1 MSDLLLLSERQM
13 ARISPH
19 FPLSHGVARVDD
31 QRVVSGSSM
40 LSFGRWGGCRP
51 PKRHCNVPSNIR
63 KFSLV
68 QLLMACGADRCGAPL
83 PPSYPAEARSTNR
96 NILNTLARLNP
107 SSSAMQSADFPA
119 ASNSST
125 SCALRVHMSTDATFF
140 GKASFSAARSA
151 TEVWA
156 HSTLTEVITCS
167 IVSLRDHNQ

>member
-1 MSDLLLLSERQM
+1 MSDLSLLSERQM
-13 ARISPH
+13 ARISQH
-19 FPLSHGVARVDD
+19 FPLPHSVAHVDD
-31 QRVVSGSSM
+31 QRVVSGIVDVQ
-40 LSFGRWGGCRP
+40 CT
-51 PKRHCNVPSNIR
+51 KHIR

-68 QLLMACGADRCGAPL
+68 QLLMGCGADRCGAPL

-125 SCALRVHMSTDATFF
+125 SCALRVHMSTDAAFF

-151 TEVWA
+151 TEVRA